1 MSELP
6 DTDFTQRFIFDDR
19 DIRGEWVGLDRSYAE
34 VLARH
39 PYPQP
44 VASLL
49 GELMAATALL
59 VGALKFDGLLIL
71 QARSEGPIPLLMIEC
86 SSEREIRGL
95 ARYEADRIAPDA
107 TLQMAAKMMDDLNVG
122 ALPVCDNRRLVG
134 MITDRDIT
142 VRATASDLR
151 PSEVRVSDIMTEHP
165 RWCLESQTL
174 EEVAQQMSDV
184 QVRRIPVLDEDNE
197 LIGIVSLG
205 DIAVREPEAV
215 QDVLREI
222 STPSEPD
229 RPAAST

>member
-1 MSELP
+1 
-6 DTDFTQRFIFDDR
+6 
-19 DIRGEWVGLDRSYAE
+19 
-34 VLARH
+34 
-39 PYPQP
+39 
-44 VASLL
+44 
-49 GELMAATALL
+49 
-59 VGALKFDGLLIL
+59 
-71 QARSEGPIPLLMIEC
+71 
-86 SSEREIRGL
+86 
-95 ARYEADRIAPDA
+95 
-107 TLQMAAKMMDDLNVG
+107 MMDDLNVG

>member
-1 MSELP
+1 M
-6 DTDFTQRFIFDDR
+6 QRIADVMT
-19 DIRGEWVGLDRSYAE
+19 RGVE
-34 VLARH
+34 V
-39 PYPQP
+39 
-44 VASLL
+44 
-49 GELMAATALL
+49 
-59 VGALKFDGLLIL
+59 
-71 QARSEGPIPLLMIEC
+71 
-86 SSEREIRGL
+86 
-95 ARYEADRIAPDA
+95 IAPDA

-174 EEVAQQMSDV
+174 EEVAQQMSDI
-184 QVRRIPVLDEDNE
+184 QVRRIPVLDEDKE

-205 DIAVREPEAV
+205 DIAVREPDAV
-215 QDVLREI
+215 QDVLRDI
-222 STPSEPD
+222 STPAEPD

>member
-1 MSELP
+1 M
-6 DTDFTQRFIFDDR
+6 QRIADVMT
-19 DIRGEWVGLDRSYAE
+19 RGVE
-34 VLARH
+34 V
-39 PYPQP
+39 
-44 VASLL
+44 
-49 GELMAATALL
+49 
-59 VGALKFDGLLIL
+59 
-71 QARSEGPIPLLMIEC
+71 
-86 SSEREIRGL
+86 
-95 ARYEADRIAPDA
+95 IAPDA

-184 QVRRIPVLDEDNE
+184 QVRRIPVLDKDNA

>member
-1 MSELP
+1 M
-6 DTDFTQRFIFDDR
+6 QRIADVMT
-19 DIRGEWVGLDRSYAE
+19 RGVE
-34 VLARH
+34 V
-39 PYPQP
+39 
-44 VASLL
+44 
-49 GELMAATALL
+49 
-59 VGALKFDGLLIL
+59 
-71 QARSEGPIPLLMIEC
+71 
-86 SSEREIRGL
+86 
-95 ARYEADRIAPDA
+95 IAPDA

-174 EEVAQQMSDV
+174 EEVAQQMSDI
-184 QVRRIPVLDEDNE
+184 QVRRIPVLDQDNE

-205 DIAVREPEAV
+205 DIAVREPAAV

-222 STPSEPD
+222 STPAEPD

>member
-1 MSELP
+1 M
-6 DTDFTQRFIFDDR
+6 QRIADVMT
-19 DIRGEWVGLDRSYAE
+19 RGVE
-34 VLARH
+34 V
-39 PYPQP
+39 
-44 VASLL
+44 
-49 GELMAATALL
+49 
-59 VGALKFDGLLIL
+59 
-71 QARSEGPIPLLMIEC
+71 
-86 SSEREIRGL
+86 
-95 ARYEADRIAPDA
+95 IAPDA

-174 EEVAQQMSDV
+174 EEVAQQMSDI
-184 QVRRIPVLDEDNE
+184 QVRRIPVLDQDNE

-222 STPSEPD
+222 STPAEPD

>member
-1 MSELP
+1 MRRIA
-6 DTDFTQRFIFDDR
+6 DVMT
-19 DIRGEWVGLDRSYAE
+19 RGVE
-34 VLARH
+34 V
-39 PYPQP
+39 
-44 VASLL
+44 
-49 GELMAATALL
+49 
-59 VGALKFDGLLIL
+59 
-71 QARSEGPIPLLMIEC
+71 
-86 SSEREIRGL
+86 
-95 ARYEADRIAPDA
+95 IAPDA

-184 QVRRIPVLDEDNE
+184 QVRRIPVLDKDNA